1 VNIAPPPPQD
11 YEAAATQ
18 DDTVDLRVW
27 LRLLSCA
34 NMIEAEIRRRLRREF
49 GVTLPWFDAVAQ
61 LYREADGLTM
71 SALSRRL
78 MVTNGNATS
87 LVDRLVAE
95 GHATRK
101 AEPQDQRVL
110 RVRLTRKGR
119 TAFERIHPAHR
130 QWISDLMAATK
141 QTDLARLYGLLA
153 NLKGSIALELDAPAT
168 KTEGR
173 PT

>member
-1 VNIAPPPPQD
+1 MNIAAPPPQD

-87 LVDRLVAE
+87 LVDRLVTE

-101 AEPQDQRVL
+101 AEPLDQRVL

-119 TAFERIHPAHR
+119 AAFERIHPAHR
-130 QWISDLMAATK
+130 RWISDLMGTTK

-153 NLKGSIALELDAPAT
+153 NLKGSIALELDAPTT
-168 KTEGR
+168 KAEGR